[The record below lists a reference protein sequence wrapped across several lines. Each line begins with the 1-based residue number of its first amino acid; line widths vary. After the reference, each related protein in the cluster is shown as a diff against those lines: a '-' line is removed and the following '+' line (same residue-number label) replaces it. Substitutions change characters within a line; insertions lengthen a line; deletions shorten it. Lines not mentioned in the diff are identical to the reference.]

1 MSKSVLPRQ
10 ALVIMTVLLAATLLW
25 AGDKPWTGKP
35 YQKWDAK
42 DVQEIM
48 THSPWVATTRIR
60 RSWTGS
66 QKNTT
71 VVQAEQPQISG
82 GVRSG
87 PGVMGT
93 VPSNTGGTELP
104 QVNVYVYW
112 YSSRVMRAASAREG
126 VLQGKMEESQAEKS
140 AEAPQ
145 TDYQIVLRMDDM
157 TPFMEK
163 GEKFYQQNAFL
174 EMRKSKQKLAPSKV
188 EFQRMGTTSEDVIFY
203 FPKTADAA
211 PTIGGE
217 ETEVVFSCKVAD
229 QTLRVDFKPKKM
241 VDQFGADL

>member
-1 MSKSVLPRQ
+1 MGGDNPHP
-10 ALVIMTVLLAATLLW
+10 ALMDRVAKEYDGGAGGTAA
-25 AGDKPWTGKP
+25 DF
-35 YQKWDAK
+35 
-42 DVQEIM
+42 
-48 THSPWVATTRIR
+48 R
-60 RSWTGS
+60 RS
-66 QKNTT
+66 
-71 VVQAEQPQISG
+71 AERAWG
-82 GVRSG
+82 DGN
-87 PGVMGT
+87 GT
-93 VPSNTGGTELP
+93 EQTGGTELP